1 MQTNSVADVL
11 RALAT
16 GDKARSETARLRDVV
31 DEVEAALAAG
41 VSRAAILEAL
51 HGQGFTMTLKSF
63 ESALYRIRKQRG
75 TAGQKT
81 AQPPHPAPASMP
93 SANTAPA
100 SAAAEVSAAPPAA
113 PEAGEASPAD
123 DMAGLDKKQKRE
135 KLADRFLG
143 DEAKPKNSLASRL
156 IKQEKSK

>member
-31 DEVEAALAAG
+31 GEVEAALAAG

-63 ESALYRIRKQRG
+63 ESALYRIRKQRERPS
-75 TAGQKT
+75 
-81 AQPPHPAPASMP
+81 QPQAASPQVLTPRENPETPTPAPTPAPA
-93 SANTAPA
+93 ANTGRKSTSTADTVK
-100 SAAAEVSAAPPAA
+100 SRR
-113 PEAGEASPAD
+113 PEIDLD
-123 DMAGLDKKQKRE
+123 DY
-135 KLADRFLG
+135 
-143 DEAKPKNSLASRL
+143 S
-156 IKQEKSK
+156 

>member
-1 MQTNSVADVL
+1 MQKNSVADVL

-31 DEVEAALAAG
+31 DEVEAALSAG

-75 TAGQKT
+75 NTGQQT
-81 AQPPHPAPASMP
+81 AQPAPLPPVTPAAPTPAPASV
-93 SANTAPA
+93 SAPA
-100 SAAAEVSAAPPAA
+100 ETPPAA
-113 PEAGEASPAD
+113 SEPAGLD
-123 DMAGLDKKQKRE
+123 DLAGLDKKQRRE
-135 KLADRFLG
+135 RLADQFI
-143 DEAKPKNSLASRL
+143 KPESTNPLLKKL
-156 IKQEKSK
+156 KKD

>member
-1 MQTNSVADVL
+1 MQKNSVADVL

-31 DEVEAALAAG
+31 DEVEAALSAG

-75 TAGQKT
+75 SSGQQT
-81 AQPPHPAPASMP
+81 AQPAPLPPVTPAAPAPAPASV
-93 SANTAPA
+93 SAPA
-100 SAAAEVSAAPPAA
+100 ESSPAA
-113 PEAGEASPAD
+113 SEPAGLD
-123 DMAGLDKKQKRE
+123 DLAGLDKKQRRE
-135 KLADRFLG
+135 RLADQFI
-143 DEAKPKNSLASRL
+143 KPESTNPLLKKL
-156 IKQEKSK
+156 KKD